1 MATTYTLISSNVLTT
16 TTTNVVFNS
25 LPTTYTDLLV
35 KVSVRSIFA
44 GADFLKMN
52 VSPAT
57 AYSNTLLL
65 GNGSTASSSRNTG
78 QGYLRVGYISNAN
91 DTSNTFSNGEI
102 YIPNYRSTVDKP
114 ISSVGFSE
122 NNGTTAYIAAYANL
136 LQTNDVIN
144 SLTFAAANDDMA
156 AGTSFYL
163 YGISNA

>member
-1 MATTYTLISSNVLTT
+1 MANTYTLINSTT
-16 TTTNVVFNS
+16 LSATTTNVVFNS
-25 LPTTYTDLLV
+25 LPTTFDDLLV

-52 VSPAT
+52 VSPAI

-91 DTSNTFSNGEI
+91 DTTNTFSNGEI
-102 YIPNYRSTVDKP
+102 YIPKYRSTVDKA

-122 NNGTTAYIAAYANL
+122 NNGTTAYIADYANL
-136 LQTNDVIN
+136 LQTNDVIT

-156 AGTSFYL
+156 AGSSFFL
-163 YGISNA
+163 YGIKNS